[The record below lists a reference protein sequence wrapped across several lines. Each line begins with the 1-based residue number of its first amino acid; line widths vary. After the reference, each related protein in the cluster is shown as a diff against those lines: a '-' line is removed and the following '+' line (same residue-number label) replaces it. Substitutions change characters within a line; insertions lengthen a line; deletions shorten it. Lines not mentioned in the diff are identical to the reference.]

1 MNCFCRTQKMLENGK
16 CDYDMPIESCMA
28 VGRMAVQL
36 EKAGVARHI
45 SIDEARKLIDTLE
58 KKGCIHTLYHY
69 GTYSGNEE
77 IVLCNCC
84 IDCCFLY
91 GSFREG
97 ALSQLMIKA
106 FYRPQ
111 IVDNAKCTGC
121 NRCACFCPTNATWY
135 DKERAELVYDID
147 RCIGCGQC
155 VTQCPSGYRS
165 MVKDER
171 NIFVKTRKKVDYGRN
186 L

>member
-1 MNCFCRTQKMLENGK
+1 MLEKDKKKNGITFRK
-16 CDYDMPIESCMA
+16 ARGKEDVSCDYSEYTAI
-28 VGRMAVQL
+28 
-36 EKAGVARHI
+36 
-45 SIDEARKLIDTLE
+45 
-58 KKGCIHTLYHY
+58 KKQKIKNKTVRFAMKKKK
-69 GTYSGNEE
+69 
-77 IVLCNCC
+77 VL
-84 IDCCFLY
+84 
-91 GSFREG
+91 
-97 ALSQLMIKA
+97 
-106 FYRPQ
+106 
-111 IVDNAKCTGC
+111 
-121 NRCACFCPTNATWY
+121 NATWY